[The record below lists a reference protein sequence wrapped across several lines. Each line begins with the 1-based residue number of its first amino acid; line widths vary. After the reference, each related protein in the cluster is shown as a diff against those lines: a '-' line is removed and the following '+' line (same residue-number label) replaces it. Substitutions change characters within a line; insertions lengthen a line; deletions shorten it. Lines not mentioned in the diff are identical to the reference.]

1 LANFLD
7 TIPKNMTVMIFSD
20 HGFHMGGWG
29 KPLGAWDYHLESALP
44 ILIMTKPLLDEVS
57 LKHLEEN

>member
-1 LANFLD
+1 
-7 TIPKNMTVMIFSD
+7 MTVMIFSD